1 VNSLDRAAKLDRV
14 LRPKLLPLTALVL
27 VLTACGR
34 TATPTPEQ
42 EVRDVIAQ
50 GEHAAEQRDFSALMK
65 LVSPQYSDDA
75 GRDAETLEQYVRG
88 YLMIHPSIRLLTRI
102 DSIDFPYKNMARV
115 NVTVGSLARESSDS
129 NESGKS
135 SAFDLAADL
144 QQLEIELV
152 REGEQWRVRRASRVE

>member
-1 VNSLDRAAKLDRV
+1 
-14 LRPKLLPLTALVL
+14 
-27 VLTACGR
+27 
-34 TATPTPEQ
+34 
-42 EVRDVIAQ
+42 VIAQ

-102 DSIDFPYKNMARV
+102 DSIDFPYKDMARV
-115 NVTVGSLARESSDS
+115 NVTVGSLARESSES
-129 NESGKS
+129 NS
-135 SAFDLAADL
+135 FDLAADL

>member
-1 VNSLDRAAKLDRV
+1 M
-14 LRPKLLPLTALVL
+14 
-27 VLTACGR
+27 
-34 TATPTPEQ
+34 
-42 EVRDVIAQ
+42 IAQ

-102 DSIDFPYKNMARV
+102 DSIDFPYKDMARV
-115 NVTVGSLARESSDS
+115 NVTVGSLARESSES
-129 NESGKS
+129 NESNS
-135 SAFDLAADL
+135 FDLAADL

>member
-1 VNSLDRAAKLDRV
+1 V
-14 LRPKLLPLTALVL
+14 LRPKLFPLTALAI

-102 DSIDFPYKNMARV
+102 DSIDFPYKDMARV
-115 NVTVGSLARESSDS
+115 NVTVGSLARES
-129 NESGKS
+129 NESNS
-135 SAFDLAADL
+135 FDLAADL